1 MADRNDDL
9 VDQSRSTIPRAGE
22 GMKDARGL
30 PGYLLIGVG
39 VLALVVCLA
48 TDAQGRPTINP

>member
-30 PGYLLIGVG
+30 PGYFGVG
-39 VLALVVCLA
+39 VLALVVWLA